1 MPNVRKCSHRAISP
15 TYETGWKTPSR
26 EVNRHTL
33 GGNRP
38 SRDYRV
44 GSIHNSL
51 TRFGGL
57 INRPRNVDN
66 SLPFLRP
73 YRSTCSR
80 PHFRD
85 RARGG
90 VCTWFDDPGRSS
102 AADAAAR
109 LSSFV
114 PLGELCRFY
123 VLINPTWLSPRS
135 LPAYRPRTRRSPDTS
150 YSSVWKSLLT
160 DGGTAPVRSV
170 LSVPNATIARLLCL
184 PDRRSPPGLGVR
196 IAQAVKR

>member
-1 MPNVRKCSHRAISP
+1 MPNVRKCSPRAISP

-26 EVNRHTL
+26 EVNRYTL
-33 GGNRP
+33 GGHRP
-38 SRDYRV
+38 SPDYRV
-44 GSIHNSL
+44 GPTHNSL
-51 TRFGGL
+51 TRFGSL
-57 INRPRNVDN
+57 VNRPGNVDN

-73 YRSTCSR
+73 CRSTCSR
-80 PHFRD
+80 PHFRN

-90 VCTWFDDPGRSS
+90 VCTWVDDPGRSS

-109 LSSFV
+109 LSIFV
-114 PLGELCRFY
+114 RISELCRFY
-123 VLINPTWLSPRS
+123 VLIDPTRLSPRS

-150 YSSVWKSLLT
+150 YSSVWKALLT
-160 DGGTAPVRSV
+160 DGGTALVRSV